1 MNKQI
6 LNKEVQDYIKKHV
19 NDDVH
24 RIAMAKSPFRDV
36 EAKDLANQIAARNKA
51 AKKLPSWYKQ
61 DFIYYPAL
69 LSIEQCSS
77 ETTAAYK
84 AGLARGNRLI
94 DLTGG
99 FGVDSLYFAKR
110 IEQVTHC
117 EINAS
122 LSEIA
127 AHNASIL
134 QQKNMRFLAVD
145 GIAFLKESNEYFD
158 TIYIDPARRSDTGKV
173 FMLKDCSPNVVEHLD
188 LMLDKADR
196 ILIKTAP
203 LLDLTAGLKELKNVS
218 EIHIVSVKNEC
229 KELIWIIEKEPAAHL
244 KIVAVTL
251 NQSVKQF
258 SFFKDEVE
266 EEVHFIQ
273 GMPVGYL
280 YEPDTALLKS
290 GAFNRIASRY
300 NLEKLDHNTQLY
312 TSPVTIAEFPGRIFK
327 INRIISTGD
336 LKKEKNLIGNVI
348 VRSYPDKAE
357 TLVKKYKIKA
367 DNLKFLIF
375 TQVKNMGNLVIEAEI
390 VQHY

>member
-1 MNKQI
+1 
-6 LNKEVQDYIKKHV
+6 
-19 NDDVH
+19 
-24 RIAMAKSPFRDV
+24 MAKSPFRDV